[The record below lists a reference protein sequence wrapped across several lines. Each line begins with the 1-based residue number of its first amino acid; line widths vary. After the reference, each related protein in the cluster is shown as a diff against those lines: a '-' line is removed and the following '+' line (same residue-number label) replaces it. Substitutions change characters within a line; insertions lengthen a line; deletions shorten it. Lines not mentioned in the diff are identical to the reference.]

1 MMRVVNFSSGIIF
14 YLKIGYQKRACVM
27 DLNNLLKQN
36 KDAIVKKW
44 LILIFETY
52 PSDTAKFLKRQKD
65 PFANPV
71 GNTLS
76 VNLGPLFDELLN
88 EMDYETITSYLY
100 PILRIRA
107 VQPILSSS
115 QSTGFIFLLKKVI
128 KESFKKELSD
138 KNILNELLYFETKI
152 DELTL
157 IVFDVYLK
165 CREKVYEIKANE
177 ERNRTFRAFER
188 AGLLT
193 EILADGP
200 GL

>member
-1 MMRVVNFSSGIIF
+1 MRLN
-14 YLKIGYQKRACVM
+14 
-27 DLNNLLKQN
+27 DLLERN

-44 LILIFETY
+44 LASVIDIY
-52 PSDTAKFLKRQKD
+52 PADTSKFMKRQKD

-88 EMDYETITSYLY
+88 EMDYETITSHLN
-100 PILRIRA
+100 PILRVRA
-107 VQPILSSS
+107 VQPILSTS

-128 KESFKKELSD
+128 RESLKKEFSD
-138 KNILNELLYFETKI
+138 KDILKELFYFESKI

-157 IVFDVYLK
+157 IAFDVYLK

-177 ERNRTFRAFER
+177 ERNRSFRAFER

-193 EILADGP
+193 EIPADGP
-200 GL
+200 SL

>member
-1 MMRVVNFSSGIIF
+1 MN
-14 YLKIGYQKRACVM
+14 L
-27 DLNNLLKQN
+27 DNLLKQN

-44 LILIFETY
+44 LVQSFDTY
-52 PSDTAKFLKRQKD
+52 PADTSKFMKRQKD

-88 EMDYETITSYLY
+88 EMDYETITSCLD
-100 PILRIRA
+100 PILRVRA

-115 QSTGFIFLLKKVI
+115 QSIGFIFLLKKTI
-128 KESFKKELSD
+128 RGSLKKELSD
-138 KNILNELLYFETKI
+138 KNILEELLYFESKI

-157 IVFDVYLK
+157 IAFDIYLK

-193 EILADGP
+193 EISADGP
-200 GL
+200 SL

>member
-1 MMRVVNFSSGIIF
+1 MR
-14 YLKIGYQKRACVM
+14 L
-27 DLNNLLKQN
+27 DNLLKQN
-36 KDAIVKKW
+36 KDAIIKKW
-44 LILIFETY
+44 LALAIDAY
-52 PSDTAKFLKRQKD
+52 PADTSKFIKSQKD

-71 GNTLS
+71 GNTFS

-88 EMDYETITSYLY
+88 EMDYKSITSHLY

-115 QSTGFIFLLKKVI
+115 QSTGFILSLKKVI
-128 KESFKKELSD
+128 RESFKKEFSD
-138 KNILNELLYFETKI
+138 NDILKELLVFESKI

-157 IVFDVYLK
+157 IAFDVYMK
-165 CREKVYEIKANE
+165 CREQVYEIKANE

-193 EILADGP
+193 ETSADGP
-200 GL
+200 SL

>member
-1 MMRVVNFSSGIIF
+1 MN
-14 YLKIGYQKRACVM
+14 L
-27 DLNNLLKQN
+27 DNLLKQN

-52 PSDTAKFLKRQKD
+52 PADTAKFMKRQKD

-88 EMDYETITSYLY
+88 EMNYETITSCLY
-100 PILRIRA
+100 PILRVRA

-128 KESFKKELSD
+128 KESLKKELSD

-157 IVFDVYLK
+157 IAFDIYLK

-193 EILADGP
+193 EISADGP
-200 GL
+200 SL

>member
-1 MMRVVNFSSGIIF
+1 MR
-14 YLKIGYQKRACVM
+14 
-27 DLNNLLKQN
+27 LNNLLERN
-36 KDAIVKKW
+36 KDDIVKQW
-44 LILIFETY
+44 LFSVIDTY
-52 PSDTAKFLKRQKD
+52 PADTSKFMKRQKD

-71 GNTLS
+71 GNTIS

-100 PILRIRA
+100 PILRVRA
-107 VQPILSSS
+107 VQPILSTS

-128 KESFKKELSD
+128 RESLKKELSD
-138 KNILNELLYFETKI
+138 KDILKELLHFESKI

-157 IVFDVYLK
+157 IAFDVYLK
-165 CREKVYEIKANE
+165 CREKVFEIKANE

-193 EILADGP
+193 EISADGP
-200 GL
+200 SL

>member
-1 MMRVVNFSSGIIF
+1 M
-14 YLKIGYQKRACVM
+14 A
-27 DLNNLLKQN
+27 LNNLLKQN
-36 KDAIVKKW
+36 KDVIIKQWLAAAID
-44 LILIFETY
+44 TY
-52 PSDTAKFLKRQKD
+52 PADTSKFMKRQKD

-88 EMDYETITSYLY
+88 DMDYKAITSYLD
-100 PILRIRA
+100 PILRVRA

-115 QSTGFIFLLKKVI
+115 QSTGFIFLLKKAI
-128 KESFKKELSD
+128 RGSLKKELSD
-138 KNILNELLYFETKI
+138 KNILEELLSFESKI
-152 DELTL
+152 DELIL
-157 IVFDVYLK
+157 IAFDIYLQ
-165 CREKVYEIKANE
+165 CREKVFGIKANE

-193 EILADGP
+193 EIPADGP

>member
-1 MMRVVNFSSGIIF
+1 
-14 YLKIGYQKRACVM
+14 M
-27 DLNNLLKQN
+27 DLDNLLKQN

-52 PSDTAKFLKRQKD
+52 PADTAKFMKGQKD

-88 EMDYETITSYLY
+88 EMDYETITSCLY

-107 VQPILSSS
+107 VQPILSTS

-128 KESFKKELSD
+128 KESLKKELSD

-157 IVFDVYLK
+157 IAFDIYLK

-193 EILADGP
+193 EISADGQS
-200 GL
+200 L

>member
-1 MMRVVNFSSGIIF
+1 MS
-14 YLKIGYQKRACVM
+14 
-27 DLNNLLKQN
+27 LNNLLEQN

-44 LILIFETY
+44 LVSAIDNYPADTSIFM
-52 PSDTAKFLKRQKD
+52 KRQKD

-88 EMDYETITSYLY
+88 EMDYETITSHLD
-100 PILRIRA
+100 PILRVRA

-128 KESFKKELSD
+128 REVLKKELSD
-138 KNILNELLYFETKI
+138 LDSLKELLHFESKI

-157 IVFDVYLK
+157 IAFDVYLK
-165 CREKVYEIKANE
+165 CREKVYDIKANE

-193 EILADGP
+193 EISADGP
-200 GL
+200 SL

>member
-1 MMRVVNFSSGIIF
+1 MKLN
-14 YLKIGYQKRACVM
+14 
-27 DLNNLLKQN
+27 DLLERN
-36 KDAIVKKW
+36 KDTIVKKW
-44 LILIFETY
+44 LASVIDTY
-52 PSDTAKFLKRQKD
+52 PADTSRFMKRQKD

-88 EMDYETITSYLY
+88 EMDYETITSHLN
-100 PILRIRA
+100 PILKVRA
-107 VQPILSSS
+107 VQPILSTS

-128 KESFKKELSD
+128 RESLKKELSD
-138 KNILNELLYFETKI
+138 KDISKELLYFESKI

-157 IVFDVYLK
+157 IAFDVYLK
-165 CREKVYEIKANE
+165 CREKVYDIKANE

-193 EILADGP
+193 EIPADGP
-200 GL
+200 SL

>member
-1 MMRVVNFSSGIIF
+1 MS
-14 YLKIGYQKRACVM
+14 
-27 DLNNLLKQN
+27 LNNLLERN

-44 LILIFETY
+44 LASVIDTY
-52 PSDTAKFLKRQKD
+52 PADTSKFIKNQKD

-88 EMDYETITSYLY
+88 EMDYKSIASYLY
-100 PILRIRA
+100 PILRVRA

-115 QSTGFIFLLKKVI
+115 QSTGFIFSLKKVI
-128 KESFKKELSD
+128 REVLKKELSD
-138 KNILNELLYFETKI
+138 PDILKELLHFESKI

-157 IVFDVYLK
+157 IAFDIYMK
-165 CREKVYEIKANE
+165 CREQVYEIKANE
-177 ERNRTFRAFER
+177 VRNRTFRAFER

-193 EILADGP
+193 EISADGP
-200 GL
+200 SL

>member
-1 MMRVVNFSSGIIF
+1 MS
-14 YLKIGYQKRACVM
+14 L
-27 DLNNLLKQN
+27 DNLLEQN
-36 KDAIVKKW
+36 KGTIVKKW
-44 LILIFETY
+44 LISAIDTY
-52 PSDTAKFLKRQKD
+52 PADTAKFMKRQKD

-88 EMDYETITSYLY
+88 EMDYKAITSYLD
-100 PILRIRA
+100 PILRVRA

-115 QSTGFIFLLKKVI
+115 QSIGFIFLLKKAI
-128 KESFKKELSD
+128 RESLKKELSD
-138 KNILNELLYFETKI
+138 KDMLKELSRFESKI

-157 IVFDVYLK
+157 IAFDVYLK

-193 EILADGP
+193 EISADGP
-200 GL
+200 SL

>member
-1 MMRVVNFSSGIIF
+1 
-14 YLKIGYQKRACVM
+14 M

-52 PSDTAKFLKRQKD
+52 PADTAKFMKRQKD

-88 EMDYETITSYLY
+88 DMDYETITSYLY
-100 PILRIRA
+100 PILRVRA

-128 KESFKKELSD
+128 KESLKKELSD

-193 EILADGP
+193 EISADGP
-200 GL
+200 IL

>member
-1 MMRVVNFSSGIIF
+1 MS
-14 YLKIGYQKRACVM
+14 
-27 DLNNLLKQN
+27 LNNLLEQN
-36 KDAIVKKW
+36 KGTIVKKW
-44 LILIFETY
+44 VASAIDTY
-52 PSDTAKFLKRQKD
+52 PADTSIFMKRQKD

-88 EMDYETITSYLY
+88 EMDYETITSHLD
-100 PILRIRA
+100 PILRVRA
-107 VQPILSSS
+107 VQPILSTS

-128 KESFKKELSD
+128 RESLKKELSD
-138 KNILNELLYFETKI
+138 KDISKELLYFESKI

-157 IVFDVYLK
+157 IAFDVYLK
-165 CREKVYEIKANE
+165 CREKVYDIKANE

-193 EILADGP
+193 EIPADGP
-200 GL
+200 SL

>member
-1 MMRVVNFSSGIIF
+1 MS
-14 YLKIGYQKRACVM
+14 
-27 DLNNLLKQN
+27 LNNLLERN

-44 LILIFETY
+44 LASVIDTY
-52 PSDTAKFLKRQKD
+52 PADTSKFMKRQKD

-88 EMDYETITSYLY
+88 EMDYKAITSYLD
-100 PILRIRA
+100 PILRVRA
-107 VQPILSSS
+107 VQPILSTS
-115 QSTGFIFLLKKVI
+115 QSIGFIFLLKKAI
-128 KESFKKELSD
+128 RENLKKELSD
-138 KNILNELLYFETKI
+138 KNILKELLYFESKI

-157 IVFDVYLK
+157 IAFDIYLK
-165 CREKVYEIKANE
+165 CREKVFGIKANE

-193 EILADGP
+193 EIPADGP
-200 GL
+200 SL

>member
-1 MMRVVNFSSGIIF
+1 MGLDNF
-14 YLKIGYQKRACVM
+14 LT
-27 DLNNLLKQN
+27 QN

-44 LILIFETY
+44 LSSVIDTY
-52 PSDTAKFLKRQKD
+52 PADTSKFMKNQKD

-88 EMDYETITSYLY
+88 KMDYKAITSYLY
-100 PILRIRA
+100 PILRVRA

-115 QSTGFIFLLKKVI
+115 QSTGFIFLLKKI
-128 KESFKKELSD
+128 IRESLKKELSD
-138 KNILNELLYFETKI
+138 NNILNELLYFESKI

-157 IVFDVYLK
+157 IAFDIYLK

-188 AGLLT
+188 AGLIT
-193 EILADGP
+193 ETPACGP
-200 GL
+200 SL

>member
-1 MMRVVNFSSGIIF
+1 MRLN
-14 YLKIGYQKRACVM
+14 
-27 DLNNLLKQN
+27 DLLERN
-36 KDAIVKKW
+36 KDDIVKQW
-44 LILIFETY
+44 LFSVIDTY
-52 PSDTAKFLKRQKD
+52 PADTSKFMKGQKD

-71 GNTLS
+71 GNTIS

-88 EMDYETITSYLY
+88 EMDYETITSHLD
-100 PILRIRA
+100 PILRVRA
-107 VQPILSSS
+107 VQPILSTS

-128 KESFKKELSD
+128 RESLKKELSD
-138 KNILNELLYFETKI
+138 KDILKELLHFESKI

-157 IVFDVYLK
+157 IAFDVYLK

-193 EILADGP
+193 EIPADGP
-200 GL
+200 SL

>member
-1 MMRVVNFSSGIIF
+1 MKLN
-14 YLKIGYQKRACVM
+14 
-27 DLNNLLKQN
+27 DLLERN
-36 KDAIVKKW
+36 KDVIVKKW
-44 LILIFETY
+44 LASVIDTY
-52 PSDTAKFLKRQKD
+52 PADTSRFMKRQKD

-88 EMDYETITSYLY
+88 GMDYETITSHLN
-100 PILRIRA
+100 PILKVRA
-107 VQPILSSS
+107 VQPILSTS

-128 KESFKKELSD
+128 RESLKKELSD
-138 KNILNELLYFETKI
+138 KDILKELLHFESKI

-157 IVFDVYLK
+157 IAFDVYLK
-165 CREKVYEIKANE
+165 CREKVFEIKANE

-193 EILADGP
+193 EISADRP
-200 GL
+200 SL

>member
-1 MMRVVNFSSGIIF
+1 ME
-14 YLKIGYQKRACVM
+14 L
-27 DLNNLLKQN
+27 DNLLKQH
-36 KDAIVKKW
+36 KDTIVKNW
-44 LILIFETY
+44 LVLIFETY
-52 PSDTAKFLKRQKD
+52 PADTAKFMKRQKD

-76 VNLGPLFDELLN
+76 INLGPLFDELLN
-88 EMDYETITSYLY
+88 KMDYESITSYLY

-107 VQPILSSS
+107 VQPILSTS

-128 KESFKKELSD
+128 KESLKKELSD

-157 IVFDVYLK
+157 IAFDVYLK

-193 EILADGP
+193 EISADGP
-200 GL
+200 SL

>member
-1 MMRVVNFSSGIIF
+1 MR
-14 YLKIGYQKRACVM
+14 
-27 DLNNLLKQN
+27 LNNLLERN
-36 KDAIVKKW
+36 KDDIVKQW
-44 LILIFETY
+44 LFSVIDTY
-52 PSDTAKFLKRQKD
+52 PADTSKFMKGQKD

-71 GNTLS
+71 GNTIS

-88 EMDYETITSYLY
+88 EMDYESITSYLY

-107 VQPILSSS
+107 VQPILSTS

-128 KESFKKELSD
+128 RESLKKELSD
-138 KNILNELLYFETKI
+138 KDILKELLHFESKI

-157 IVFDVYLK
+157 IAFDVYLK
-165 CREKVYEIKANE
+165 CREKVFEIKANE

-193 EILADGP
+193 EIPADRP
-200 GL
+200 SL

>member
-1 MMRVVNFSSGIIF
+1 MMLN
-14 YLKIGYQKRACVM
+14 
-27 DLNNLLKQN
+27 DLLERN
-36 KDAIVKKW
+36 KDSIVKKW
-44 LILIFETY
+44 LASVVDTY
-52 PSDTAKFLKRQKD
+52 PADTSKFMKRQKD

-76 VNLGPLFDELLN
+76 VNLGPLFDGLLN
-88 EMDYETITSYLY
+88 KMDYESITSYLY
-100 PILRIRA
+100 PILRVRA
-107 VQPILSSS
+107 VQPILSTS

-128 KESFKKELSD
+128 RESLKKELSD
-138 KNILNELLYFETKI
+138 KDILKELLSFESKI

-157 IVFDVYLK
+157 IAFDVYLK

-193 EILADGP
+193 EISADGP
-200 GL
+200 SL